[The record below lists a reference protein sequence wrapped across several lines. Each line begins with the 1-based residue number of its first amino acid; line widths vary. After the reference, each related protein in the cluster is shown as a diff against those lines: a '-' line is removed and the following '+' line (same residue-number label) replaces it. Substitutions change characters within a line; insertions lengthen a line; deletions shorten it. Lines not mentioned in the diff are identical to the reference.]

1 MSEIIYSD
9 GLNAATIQGEV
20 SGAEISGELLG
31 TGIIGDAIVGG
42 VTIVHTPDIPP
53 ATTSTIGGI
62 IVGNDLLITD
72 DGRLY
77 VDKADSAEE
86 DNTRPITAAAVYTE
100 IGNINALLATI

>member
-20 SGAEISGELLG
+20 SGAEIVGEVFG
-31 TGIIGDAIVGG
+31 TGLIGDAVIGG
-42 VTIVHTPDIPP
+42 VTIIHNPDIPP
-53 ATTSTIGGI
+53 ATTSSIGGI
-62 IVGNDLLITD
+62 IVGNDLLITEE
-72 DGRLY
+72 GRLS
-77 VDKADSAEE
+77 VDKADSAEA